1 MRADRLLST
10 LLLLQGHGRLT
21 GRELA
26 KRLEVS
32 ARTVHRDMEA
42 LGAAGVPVYALRG
55 SRGGW
60 QLDEGWRTRVPGL
73 DDAELR
79 ALLMAQP
86 RVLGDARLARAAESA
101 IDKLM
106 AALPAPL
113 REQAASIRQ
122 RLHVDI
128 TGWSGGPENL
138 AMLPVVQ
145 EAVARD
151 RKLFLRYVKAG
162 RERVER
168 TVDPLGLVAKAAAW
182 YLVARTPAGF
192 RTYRVSRIEDAR
204 ILDRPSE
211 RPAGFDLAAYW
222 KSSTEELRKSRP
234 RYEATLRLEEE
245 AAEKLKL
252 WRTTSRAGSAPEA
265 GWVTL
270 RVQFDDEEQARF
282 VALGFGPRAEV
293 IEPESLRARVASEL
307 AEALLLQGV
316 SREESRTPRRLPA
329 RSRSLPPGEGRV
341 PET

>member
-60 QLDEGWRTRVPGL
+60 QLDQGWRTRVPGL
-73 DDAELR
+73 DDSELR

-106 AALPAPL
+106 AALPASL

-128 TGWSGGPENL
+128 TGWSGVPENL
-138 AMLPVVQ
+138 AMLPTVQ

-182 YLVARTPAGF
+182 YLVAQTPAGF

-222 KSSTEELRKSRP
+222 KSSTEELRKSRR
-234 RYEATLRLEEE
+234 RYEVTLRLEKET
-245 AAEKLKL
+245 AEKLKS
-252 WRTTSRAGSAPEA
+252 WRTTSGMQSAGEGERVAL
-265 GWVTL
+265 T
-270 RVQFDDEEQARF
+270 VQFDDEEQARF
-282 VALGFGPRAEV
+282 VALGFGPLAEV
-293 IEPESLRARVASEL
+293 IEPESLRRRVAYDL
-307 AEALLLQGV
+307 AEAL
-316 SREESRTPRRLPA
+316 RRYQD
-329 RSRSLPPGEGRV
+329 
-341 PET
+341 